1 MSTAILLF
9 AHGARDP
16 EWARPLEKLA
26 TAVRALR
33 PQVTVQPCFLEFMS
47 PDLATAIDSAVAA
60 GALRIEV
67 VPVFLAAGGHVKR
80 DLPAMLDAAR
90 ARHPGVT
97 IVLSGV
103 LGEAES
109 VIAAMAAHVVGLA
122 G

>member
-26 TAVRALR
+26 HAVRALR
-33 PQVTVQPCFLEFMS
+33 PNVTVQPCFLEFMA
-47 PDLATAIDSAVAA
+47 PDLATAIDDAAAA
-60 GALRIEV
+60 GAQRIEV

-80 DLPAMLDAAR
+80 DLPAMLGAAR

-103 LGEAES
+103 LGEAEA

>member
-1 MSTAILLF
+1 MSTAFLLF

-26 TAVRALR
+26 GAERALR
-33 PQVTVQPCFLEFMS
+33 PHVTVQPCFLEFMT
-47 PDLATAIDSAVAA
+47 PDLATAIDCAVAG
-60 GALRIEV
+60 GAQRIEV

-90 ARHPGVT
+90 ERHPGVT

-103 LGEAES
+103 LGEAEA

>member
-1 MSTAILLF
+1 MNTAILLF

-16 EWARPLEKLA
+16 DWARPLEKLA
-26 TAVRALR
+26 AAVRALR
-33 PQVTVQPCFLEFMS
+33 PGVAVHPCFLEFMN
-47 PDLATAIDSAVAA
+47 PDLPGAIAAAVAE
-60 GALRIEV
+60 GAHRIEV

-90 ARHPGVT
+90 IAHPGVT
-97 IVLSGV
+97 IVLASV

>member
-16 EWARPLEKLA
+16 EWARPIEKLA
-26 TAVRALR
+26 DAIRALR
-33 PQVTVQPCFLEFMS
+33 HGVTVQPCFLEFMS
-47 PDLATAIDSAVAA
+47 PDLASAIDAAIAA
-60 GALRIEV
+60 GASRVEV

-80 DLPAMLDAAR
+80 DLPEMLDAAR
-90 ARHPGVT
+90 ARHPGT
-97 IVLSGV
+97 PIVLSGV
-103 LGEAES
+103 LGEAEA

>member
-1 MSTAILLF
+1 MTTAILLF

-26 TAVRALR
+26 VAIRALR
-33 PQVTVQPCFLEFMS
+33 PGVIVEPCFLDFLA
-47 PDLATAIDSAVAA
+47 PDLPAAIDDVVAR
-60 GALRIEV
+60 GATRIEV

-80 DLPAMLDAAR
+80 DLPSMLEAAR
-90 ARHPGVT
+90 AAHGGVQ

-103 LGEAES
+103 LGEAEP

>member
-26 TAVRALR
+26 SAVRALR
-33 PQVTVQPCFLEFMS
+33 SGVTVQPCFLEFMS
-47 PDLATAIDSAVAA
+47 PDLESAIDAAIAA
-60 GALRIEV
+60 GASRVEV

-80 DLPAMLDAAR
+80 DLPTMLDAAR
-90 ARHPGVT
+90 ARHPAAT
-97 IVLSGV
+97 IVLAGV
-103 LGEAES
+103 LGEAEA